1 MAIVY
6 ILINCDP
13 GSEQSVIKQ
22 LEDIDAIKEAEMV
35 YGVYDILVKA
45 EMETTELL
53 SAAIGERI
61 RRINLVRSTITLVCI
76 EGRE

>member
-22 LEDIDAIKEAEMV
+22 LEDIDGIIEAKMI

-45 EMETTELL
+45 EMKTAELL
-53 SAAIGERI
+53 SAVIGERI
-61 RRINLVRSTITLVCI
+61 RRINKVRSTITLVCI